1 MTKRLRPTWL
11 PLCLLLSAG
20 CTSAP
25 KLPTQQPTAPRMEC
39 SLVPCRLPARSAV
52 VVNDDWRRALDE
64 SDAALLSCAG
74 QVLACI
80 ERQEKQIPMK

>member
-1 MTKRLRPTWL
+1 MIKRLPIIWL
-11 PLCLLLSAG
+11 ALCLALSAG

-25 KLPTQQPTAPRMEC
+25 KLPTPPPTAPRMEC
-39 SLVPCRLPARSAV
+39 SLVPCRLPARGPIL
-52 VVNDDWRRALDE
+52 VNDGWRQALDE
-64 SDAALLSCAG
+64 ADSALLSCAG